1 MKHSQRKTK
10 TYWKVNGGNRSYR
23 SFDSHSLEATLQLT
37 SDFRPSGDDAVN
49 RRASPQTSTSI
60 LTRRI
65 GRHSDMLTAAR
76 LDVSV
81 YAGLSAAYFLRNTAT
96 AAFV

>member
-23 SFDSHSLEATLQLT
+23 SFDSHSLEATPQLT

-60 LTRRI
+60 LIQRI

-81 YAGLSAAYFLRNTAT
+81 YAGLSAAYFLRNTT
-96 AAFV
+96 TTAFV

>member
-23 SFDSHSLEATLQLT
+23 SFDSHSLEATPQLT

-49 RRASPQTSTSI
+49 RRASPKTSTSI

-81 YAGLSAAYFLRNTAT
+81 YAGLSAAYFLRNTTT

>member
-23 SFDSHSLEATLQLT
+23 SFDSHSLEATPQLT

-49 RRASPQTSTSI
+49 RRASPK
-60 LTRRI
+60 LP
-65 GRHSDMLTAAR
+65 R
-76 LDVSV
+76 LFSPEESE
-81 YAGLSAAYFLRNTAT
+81 GIPIC
-96 AAFV
+96 